1 MPWRFKNVPLMY
13 SKEKCQRNRYSREE
27 VPEDFDT
34 VVQRCNYGSSPVDGK
49 HPYGCPPNQTFI
61 LFQKE
66 PVEVKRISMHQPVS
80 PQTKKFFVI
89 IFACP
94 FYIKS
99 WYQYVTRNLKICNIF
114 LK

>member
-1 MPWRFKNVPLMY
+1 MGNIHTDVRPIRRLSCFK
-13 SKEKCQRNRYSREE
+13 
-27 VPEDFDT
+27 
-34 VVQRCNYGSSPVDGK
+34 
-49 HPYGCPPNQTFI
+49 
-61 LFQKE
+61 KE

>member
-61 LFQKE
+61 LFQKRACGGKKNLHA
-66 PVEVKRISMHQPVS
+66 PAGQSADKEVFCNHICMSLLYKIMVS
-80 PQTKKFFVI
+80 VCHTEFK
-89 IFACP
+89 
-94 FYIKS
+94 
-99 WYQYVTRNLKICNIF
+99 NM
-114 LK
+114 